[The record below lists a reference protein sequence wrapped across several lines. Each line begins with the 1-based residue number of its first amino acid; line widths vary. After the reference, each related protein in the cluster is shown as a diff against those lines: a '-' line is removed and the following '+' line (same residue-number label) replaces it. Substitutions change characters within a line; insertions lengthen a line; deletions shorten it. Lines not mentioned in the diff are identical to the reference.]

1 LSAWVIVT
9 AIDSKGNFYVG
20 EVAAGERVQKLKIV
34 GSQ

>member
-9 AIDSKGNFYVG
+9 AINFYVG